1 MTAEDIVPA
10 LEKAV
15 QCRVP
20 LFDERHESAFR
31 LFNGFS
37 EGNPDL
43 VIDVYATTLV
53 LHNYAEHPAR
63 GELLVDFAVP
73 FLRNK
78 MGWLRAGMVKIRHGA
93 SQSEK
98 RGRLLFGQQP
108 DRKIR
113 EHGIWYSVDLTIN
126 RDTSFYLDT
135 RNLRRW
141 LMENARGR
149 TVLNTFAYTGSLG
162 VAAMAGGAKR
172 VVQHDLNRQFL
183 DLAKTSYTLNGLP
196 VNKQDF
202 VASDFFTLVSKLKRV
217 GDRFDCVILDPPFF
231 SITHMGKVDQQNESA
246 RLINKVR
253 PLVTD
258 GGFLITINNAL
269 YLSGADY
276 MQTLTELCRDGYL
289 MIRELLPIPDDF
301 IGYNS
306 SHLPITDPTPF
317 NHSTKIA
324 ILEVK
329 RKSI

>member
-78 MGWLRAGMVKIRHGA
+78 MGWLRAGMVKIRHSA
-93 SQSEK
+93 SQAEK

-113 EHGIWYSVDLTIN
+113 EHGIWYSIDLAIN

-202 VASDFFTLVSKLKRV
+202 VASDFFTLVSKLKRA

-231 SITHMGKVDQQNESA
+231 SITHKGKVDQQNESA

-289 MIRELLPIPDDF
+289 MIRELLPVPDDF